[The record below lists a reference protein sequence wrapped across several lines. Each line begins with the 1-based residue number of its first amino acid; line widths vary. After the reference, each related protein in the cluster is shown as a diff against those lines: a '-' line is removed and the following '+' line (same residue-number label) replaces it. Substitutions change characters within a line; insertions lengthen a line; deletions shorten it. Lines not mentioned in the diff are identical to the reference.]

1 MDEPKFP
8 YNPII
13 MENRFT
19 DKLYLKLMEDLQ
31 AISNTETDLFKN
43 VTAAV
48 SKVRSAIKTLQGFIE
63 TKPFIRIEDEIHFFK
78 HTKPQFYS
86 WLIYHVDLYQ
96 IDSAKPKGTS
106 EIIQAY
112 FEGELNFINR
122 FFHQNKFLYEYYRHG
137 MVELD
142 HLYFTPVSQVKLG
155 FPQEIP
161 VLLPEI
167 SANCDYLISKFIA
180 YERLSQEILKRLSLL
195 NKPTML
201 LPHQAA
207 EEKEKLTWTGDKV
220 NIAELAY
227 GLYYT
232 GQINGGSCDVADIIK
247 WLEDSLNLQ
256 MGSVHRKFI
265 DIRRRKTISYT
276 KFLDQMREAIQKRV
290 EEDLVYKPNR
300 GIKLQN
306 HPSTTKE

>member
-1 MDEPKFP
+1 
-8 YNPII
+8 
-13 MENRFT
+13 MENEFT
-19 DKLYLKLMEDLQ
+19 EKLYLQLMEDLQ
-31 AISNTETDLFKN
+31 AINKNEIDLCKQ

-48 SKVRSAIKTLQGFIE
+48 SKVRYAINTLQDFTE
-63 TKPFIRIEDEIHFFK
+63 QHPFNSIPEEIYFFK
-78 HTKPQFYS
+78 HTKPKFYS
-86 WLIYHVDLYQ
+86 WLVYHVDLYQ

-106 EIIQAY
+106 ETLRAY

-142 HLYFTPVSQVKLG
+142 QLYFTPISQVKLG

-161 VLLPEI
+161 VLVPEF

-180 YERLSQEILKRLSLL
+180 YERLSEELLRRLTLF
-195 NKPTML
+195 NKPLMV
-201 LPHQAA
+201 LPDHPLEQ
-207 EEKEKLTWTGDKV
+207 KQKLTWTGDKV

-306 HPSTTKE
+306 QSSAN